1 MKKIIHAKSI
11 KNEISMMKR
20 NMIFTIALIM
30 SFILQVQG
38 AKINVPDDF
47 TKIQEAINS
56 SVDGDTIIVAPGTYF
71 ENVNFRGKNILLT
84 SHYLF
89 NEDVSF
95 INTTIIDGSNSPSPD
110 TASAVIFLSD
120 EKNTAILQG
129 FTITGGK
136 GTIKYDTHGGF
147 FVRIGGGIII
157 YNSSPTIRHN
167 IIAYNESVN
176 KAGVSHNGGG
186 GIGVN
191 TSGAI
196 ISNNIIYKNNSY
208 DGGGAVLGPNPGAIF
223 RNNIIAYNT
232 TSTPGIGGGGL
243 FIFGTQGSMIN
254 NTIAY
259 NSSNTRGG
267 IEIQDG
273 VTVNLENC
281 IIYGNKTG
289 SGNAQIGGNGTF
301 NVTQSN
307 IQGGWTGEGN
317 IDEHP
322 MFVDFSPLILK
333 EGSPCIDMGDTTT
346 TSYDWEDP
354 DNVGI
359 ALPPALG
366 TLRNDMGAYGGN
378 QYKSMP
384 FLSMQL
390 PWYEQNSIINVPE
403 NFPKIQEAIN
413 SSVDGDTILVA
424 PGTYYENVNFR
435 GKNIL
440 LTSHYLFDE
449 DVSFINTTIIDGSN
463 SQSPD
468 TASAVIFLN
477 DEKNTAILQGFT
489 ITGGKGSKLFDLEV
503 GDFIR
508 GGGGVLV
515 YQSSPTIRHNIIAF
529 NESINAAEGRFNA
542 GGGIYAQFSS
552 AIISNNII
560 YKNNAIDGG
569 GALLGPNPGSIIRN
583 NIIAYNTTIPG
594 GFGGGGLFIR
604 ANQGKFI
611 NNTIAY
617 NNSNGGGGFV
627 FHNSPTVN
635 IENCIIYDNKTGSS
649 NTQLMGP
656 GTFNITNTNIEG
668 GWAGEGNMDELP
680 LFLENSA
687 LILQDGSPCIDMGSP
702 NADNNDWEDL
712 DNPGFALAPALGTLR
727 NDMGAYGGNQ
737 YKSMPYM
744 DMVITAIEDEHG
756 ILSKGFKLNQNY
768 PNPFFHTTTIS
779 YSISNPEFISLKVY
793 DISGNLVKM
802 LVNENQNSGSY
813 SVEFDATSLPGGVY
827 FYQIKAGEYS
837 DVKRLVLFN

>member
-89 NEDVSF
+89 DEDVSF
-95 INTTIIDGSNSPSPD
+95 INTTIIDGSNSQSPD

-191 TSGAI
+191 TSSAI

-232 TSTPGIGGGGL
+232 TNTPGIGGGGL
-243 FIFGTQGSMIN
+243 FIFGAQGSMIN

-273 VTVNLENC
+273 ATVNLENC

-301 NVTQSN
+301 NVTHTN

-333 EGSPCIDMGDTTT
+333 EGSPCIDRGDTTT

-378 QYKSMP
+378 HYKSMP
-384 FLSMQL
+384 FLSMPL

-413 SSVDGDTILVA
+413 SSVDGDTIIVA
-424 PGTYYENVNFR
+424 PGTYFENVNFR

-449 DVSFINTTIIDGSN
+449 DISFINSTIINGSKPQF
-463 SQSPD
+463 SDS
-468 TASAVIFLN
+468 ASVVSFLS
-477 DEKNTAILQGFT
+477 EEQNTAILQGFS
-489 ITGGKGSKLFDLEV
+489 ITGGNGSEIIDHDVNTLV
-503 GDFIR
+503 R
-508 GGGGVLV
+508 VGGGILI
-515 YQSSPTIRHNIIAF
+515 YQSSPTIRHNIVTA
-529 NESINAAEGRFNA
+529 NQSLSSGVHNG
-542 GGGIYAQFSS
+542 GGGIALNHSS

-560 YKNNAIDGG
+560 YNNKSEDGG
-569 GALLGPNPGSIIRN
+569 GLNLGINPGAIIRN
-583 NIIAYNTTIPG
+583 NIIAYNTTFPN
-594 GFGGGGLFIR
+594 GFGGGGVYIR
-604 ANQGKFI
+604 GDQDIFI
-611 NNTIAY
+611 NNTIAF
-617 NNSNGGGGFV
+617 NHSDGGGGIAL
-627 FHNSPTVN
+627 HNSPALN
-635 IENCIIYDNKTGSS
+635 FENCIIYGNTTGSS
-649 NTQLMGP
+649 NVQIV
-656 GTFNITNTNIEG
+656 GTGDINIVNTNIEG
-668 GWAGEGNMDELP
+668 GWEGEGNMDKPP
-680 LFLENSA
+680 LFLENSP
-687 LILQDGSPCIDMGSP
+687 LILQDGSPCIDMGNP
-702 NADNNDWEDL
+702 NTDNNDWEDP

-744 DMVITAIEDEHG
+744 DMVITAIEDEDG

-793 DISGNLVKM
+793 DMSGGLVKM
-802 LVNENQNSGSY
+802 LVNEYQNSGSY
-813 SVEFDATSLPGGVY
+813 SIEFDATSLPGGVY
-827 FYQIKAGEYS
+827 FYQIKTGEYS